1 MSRER
6 PLTQLS
12 NQRSH
17 STTDFKN
24 QRYSRHD
31 NRLDKTA
38 YEELHD
44 LLAQAKESIFKGLE

>member
-6 PLTQLS
+6 PVTQLS

-17 STTDFKN
+17 STTEYKN

-31 NRLDKTA
+31 NRPDKTA
-38 YEELHD
+38 YEELYD
-44 LLAQAKESIFKGLE
+44 LLMQAKESIFKGLE